1 MKPKISVIGAGNVG
15 AQCAYRLAMNLNGS
29 WLAQRQAGEIVLL
42 DVVEGLPQ
50 GKALDM
56 SQAGALDGFD
66 VSVTGTN
73 KYEETKNSQVVV
85 ITAGLARKPG
95 MSRDDLINKNAEIMK
110 GVVSNV
116 VKYSPDAIL
125 LIVTNPLDVMTYYAL
140 RISNFPA
147 NRVIGMAPLLDA
159 ARMRYFIAQT
169 AKAPISQV
177 YTEVLGSHGDLM
189 VPVPRFSTVNGKPI
203 TDLLTAE
210 QIKTVVEKTTNGGAE
225 IVALLKTGSAYY
237 APGSAAARMAAAI
250 VKDEKTVINSCCLL
264 SGQYGIKD
272 VCLGVPA
279 RLGKRGVEEIV
290 ELELSAEEMIALK
303 KAAQAVKELCSVL
316 PGN

>member
-1 MKPKISVIGAGNVG
+1 MTKPKISVIGAGNVG
-15 AQCAYRLAMNLNGS
+15 AQCAYR
-29 WLAQRQAGEIVLL
+29 LAQRQAGEIVLL

-73 KYEETKNSQVVV
+73 QYEDTKGSHVVI

-95 MSRDDLINKNAEIMK
+95 MSRDDLIHKNAEIME
-110 GVVSNV
+110 GVVNSV
-116 VKYSPDAIL
+116 IKHSPNAIL
-125 LIVTNPLDVMTYYAL
+125 LIVTNPLDVMTYYAQK
-140 RISNFPA
+140 ISGFPA
-147 NRVIGMAPLLDA
+147 NRVLGMAPLLDA

-169 AKAPISQV
+169 LKVPISQV
-177 YTEVLGSHGDLM
+177 YAEVMGSHGDLM
-189 VPVPRFSTVNGKPI
+189 VPVPRLSTVNGKPI
-203 TDLLTAE
+203 AKLLTPE
-210 QIKTVVEKTTNGGAE
+210 QVKLIVEKTTNGGAE

-237 APGSAAARMAAAI
+237 APGSAAARMAEAI
-250 VKDEKTVINSCCLL
+250 VKDEKIVINSCCRLT
-264 SGQYGIKD
+264 GQYGIQD

-279 RLGKRGVEEIV
+279 RLGKNGVEEIV
-290 ELELSAEEMIALK
+290 ELELTSEEMVILK
-303 KAAQAVKELCSVL
+303 KAAQAVKALCSVL

>member
-1 MKPKISVIGAGNVG
+1 MQSKISVIGAGNVG
-15 AQCAYRLAMNLNGS
+15 AQCAYRLA
-29 WLAQRQAGEIVLL
+29 QRNAGEIVLL

-56 SQAGALDGFD
+56 SQAGAIDGFD
-66 VSVTGTN
+66 VRVTGTN
-73 KYEETKNSQVVV
+73 KYEETKNSRVVV

-95 MSRDDLINKNAEIMK
+95 MSRDDLIHKNAEIMK
-110 GVVSNV
+110 GVVTNV
-116 VKYSPDAIL
+116 IKHSPEAVL

-159 ARMRYFIAQT
+159 ARMQYFIAQA
-169 AKAPISQV
+169 AKAPISQA
-177 YTEVLGSHGDLM
+177 YAEVLGSHGDLM
-189 VPVPRFSTVNGKPI
+189 VPVPRFSTVNGQPI

-210 QIKTVVEKTTNGGAE
+210 QVKSIVDKTTNGGAE

-237 APGSAAARMAAAI
+237 APGSAAARMAEAI
-250 VKDEKTVINSCCLL
+250 VGDEKKIINSCCLL
-264 SGQYGIKD
+264 SGQYGIQD

-279 RLGKRGVEEIV
+279 RLGKNGVEDIV
-290 ELELSAEEMIALK
+290 ELELTAEEMLTLK
-303 KAAQAVKELCSVL
+303 KAAQAVKTLCSVL

>member
-1 MKPKISVIGAGNVG
+1 MVKKISVIGAGNVG
-15 AQCAYRLAMNLNGS
+15 AQCAYR
-29 WLAQRQAGEIVLL
+29 LAQRQAGEIVLL

-56 SQAGALDGFD
+56 SQAGAIDGFD

-73 KYEETKNSQVVV
+73 KYEDTKGSQVVV

-95 MSRDDLINKNAEIMK
+95 MSRDDLIHKNAEIMK

-116 VKYSPDAIL
+116 IKYSPEAIL
-125 LIVTNPLDVMTYYAL
+125 LIVTNPLDVMTYYAQK
-140 RISNFPA
+140 ISGFPA
-147 NRVIGMAPLLDA
+147 KRVLGMAPLLDA
-159 ARMRYFIAQT
+159 ARMRYFIAQ
-169 AKAPISQV
+169 ALKAPISQV
-177 YTEVLGSHGDLM
+177 YAEVMGSHGDLM

-203 TDLLTAE
+203 TKLLTPE
-210 QIKTVVEKTTNGGAE
+210 QVKNIVEKTTNGGAE

-237 APGSAAARMAAAI
+237 APGSAAARMAEAI
-250 VKDEKTVINSCCLL
+250 VKDEKTVINSCCCLT
-264 SGQYGIKD
+264 GQYGIQD

-279 RLGKRGVEEIV
+279 RLGRNGVEEIV
-290 ELELSAEEMIALK
+290 ELELSAEEMVTLK
-303 KAAQAVKELCSVL
+303 KAAQAIKALCSVL

>member
-1 MKPKISVIGAGNVG
+1 MTKPKISVVGAGNVG

-29 WLAQRQAGEIVLL
+29 WLAQRQVSEIVLL

-50 GKALDM
+50 GKAFDM
-56 SQAGALDGFD
+56 SQAGAIDGFD

-73 KYEETKNSQVVV
+73 RYEDTKNSQVVV

-95 MSRDDLINKNAEIMK
+95 MSRDDLIHKNAEIMK
-110 GVVSNV
+110 GVVENV
-116 VKYSPDAIL
+116 VKYSPNTIL

-140 RISNFPA
+140 RISNFPPQ
-147 NRVIGMAPLLDA
+147 RVLGMAPLLDA

-169 AKAPISQV
+169 LKVPISQV
-177 YTEVLGSHGDLM
+177 YAEVMGSHGDLM
-189 VPVPRFSTVNGKPI
+189 VPVPRLSTVNGKPI
-203 TDLLTAE
+203 TKLMTGE
-210 QIKTVVEKTTNGGAE
+210 QIKQIVEKTTNGGAE

-237 APGSAAARMAAAI
+237 APGSAAARMAEAI

-264 SGQYGIKD
+264 NGEYGIKD

-279 RLGKRGVEEIV
+279 RLGKNGVEEIV
-290 ELELSAEEMIALK
+290 ELELATEEMVTFK
-303 KAAQAVKELCSVL
+303 KAAAAVKELTNIL
-316 PGN
+316 F